1 MSTVRTALL
10 MIAALGLA
18 IAGCGGPS
26 TSASPSPSPSAA
38 AAAGRT
44 GIGGTA
50 TAGPVCPVEKVPPD
64 PACAPHPVAGAVLVI
79 RDASGSEVA
88 RVTTGADGAF
98 LAELRPGGYAVE
110 PQPADGLMG
119 TPGPQ
124 SVTVNQGVMSTIKVV
139 YDTGIRGPA
148 AAPS

>member
-1 MSTVRTALL
+1 MSTVRTVLL
-10 MIAALGLA
+10 VIAALA
-18 IAGCGGPS
+18 IAGCEGPS
-26 TSASPSPSPSAA
+26 IAATPSPLPSASSAT
-38 AAAGRT
+38 GRT

-64 PACAPHPVAGAVLVI
+64 PACAPRPVAGAVLVI

-88 RVTTGADGAF
+88 RVTTGPDGAF
-98 LAELRPGGYAVE
+98 LAELKPGGYAVE

-124 SVTVNQGVMSTIKVV
+124 SVTVNQGVVSTIEVV